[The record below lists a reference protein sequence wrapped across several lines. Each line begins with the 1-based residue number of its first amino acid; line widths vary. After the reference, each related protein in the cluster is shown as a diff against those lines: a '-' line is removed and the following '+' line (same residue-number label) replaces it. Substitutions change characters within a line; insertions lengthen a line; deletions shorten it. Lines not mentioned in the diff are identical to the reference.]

1 MATPQEKDVLR
12 SGVTEALS
20 CPGRGGTK
28 HAGNAVLLQLLDL
41 QGCCSAREGQ
51 ITWICL
57 CSYKEHRGTESWGV
71 WAREMWQHE
80 AV

>member
-20 CPGRGGTK
+20 CPGRGGTE
-28 HAGNAVLLQLLDL
+28 HAGNAVLRQLLDL
-41 QGCCSAREGQ
+41 QGCCSAQEGQ
-51 ITWICL
+51 ITWTCL
-57 CSYKEHRGTESWGV
+57 CSHKEHRGTESWGV
-71 WAREMWQHE
+71 WGREMWQHE